1 VSIDPVVVGPSI
13 GTFAM
18 GSLKEKNM
26 KMPYGKYKGQE
37 LEDIPTDYIIYV
49 LEEHTLT
56 TTLEKEL
63 QNQLDLREGKGVVR
77 NVRSEL

>member
-1 VSIDPVVVGPSI
+1 
-13 GTFAM
+13 M